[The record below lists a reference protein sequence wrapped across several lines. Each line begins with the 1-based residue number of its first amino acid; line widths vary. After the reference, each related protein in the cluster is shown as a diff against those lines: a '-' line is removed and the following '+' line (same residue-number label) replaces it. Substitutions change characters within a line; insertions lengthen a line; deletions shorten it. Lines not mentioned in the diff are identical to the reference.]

1 MKQINANNSA
11 TMAANIPQMGGG
23 GPVNRRPQHQQLSQ
37 LIYSQIMTQN
47 IPNTGWHNSVSPN
60 MRVGHAMNIITN
72 AFLAMPQAESTQIV
86 GGGLQYERDA
96 FAKCPDKASYEGTIL
111 ERVNELF
118 KKRQANEQNIH
129 NTLNAQAAAQAQNQ
143 SQMMMS
149 QNMQMRGMG
158 QPLQQGFQNI
168 QQQMQPARI
177 NQQGQPTIGMA
188 NANGLPMN
196 PNQQVM
202 QMGAQMRP
210 QMTMQ
215 SGMASLTAQDRIR
228 VNQIAIAKFNSV
240 PEPTRSQ
247 YRAAIQQKFGPHMVA
262 QLQQDGVDPLVYYFQ
277 SQIIQNLSK
286 NQAGMNQAGMPMQAH
301 QQRPMNQPPQQL
313 PAGPNGEF
321 GPLAN
326 VESIM
331 NQQKAGLMA
340 QEAGQMV
347 VPASNGAG
355 RNATPQPIGSMPGPN
370 QAAGQPTLPH
380 QLPQQFNHQPTQQLK
395 MDQRAAQTQASIR
408 AQAQAKQMQGQPG
421 GLNGPGAAS
430 QSPAM
435 NTLNA
440 PVRRTPIGVGQTE
453 GHPQMGQGNVPFG
466 QMDPRF
472 NQTGQ
477 RTPMGLNA
485 NMNRNQV
492 LQGIFSQM
500 PLETRQQVVNQPQD
514 KAAEMILRWNAN
526 RAAGTMTGRPQ
537 PQIGQLGP
545 GNPINQ
551 SINQFAPGNNGIGQ
565 HPNMGMPM
573 NQQSQFM
580 MQQQMSKL
588 RNPNA
593 PQGPLDRNAVMDN
606 MAIPPKIIESLRQ
619 SQGGV
624 SPDVKKWGQLKQW
637 IAQKNIAPHHVN
649 NLLSIQNAQFQSYL
663 KNNPALAA
671 ANLQLPQSNM
681 PQQGIP
687 PNGQATPQ
695 MGQPTANVAGSNPN
709 ITVTPQELQSARNHE
724 RFKGLSDEKLR
735 QMLFNMKLQALKN
748 RAAGQMPGP
757 PAQAPQV
764 AQPGH
769 TTTAPSPSQSAHGA
783 IAPQRQQN
791 AGPETSVISPAVQG
805 RNIKQPQNNRA
816 APTVPAAPT
825 AKTGTKRPH
834 PDDVPEVPNPS
845 GTPIQRQLSQ
855 QPQPGASSIPPQI
868 PQPSPEQLAA
878 MTPEQRQKCEAMVKS
893 RQPAPA
899 GHMSEEM
906 MRLRTIGQERY
917 QAELKEQLPDI
928 PMTPEQYRDTGHKI
942 QALGVEL
949 TKMSKLLTRWY
960 AFTHDDGRAGLF
972 FKLRTRLIKQYADS
986 DKMSILKDKFSIT
999 QSDLDSIRG
1008 LLESM
1013 GKDLTAHFQHGMRKN
1028 PSQQNAS
1035 EPAPPQGV
1043 STRPGAPTSQPAPLN
1058 AANLEKQTQAL
1069 NRMHQ
1074 RNNSRAGQPPPPPTT
1089 AQPPF
1094 SFGAQSPDGQPTY
1107 IGKPAV
1113 TQDNLQLP
1121 ARKKPKTEVK
1131 AGAGPNQSGSS
1142 ATASP
1147 QGQKLLSPEMSKR
1160 QAAGEARA
1168 TKSQFRCTD
1177 QYCDFRRIG
1186 FPTAEALHKHTQ
1198 EEHIKPADD
1207 PMKFAVDGLAE
1218 VLGLDANGKLKNVA
1232 TAGGNAQLSGDT
1244 SKQVQTPPGKAE
1256 LVNSREVSMK
1266 RQGSMTGSK
1275 PNELVKTIAG
1285 KVGTPKPDSSSKAV
1299 DGATPIATANGGAA
1313 LQGAVG
1319 EPMGTT
1325 IDPQELLSAVTG
1337 LEMGGN
1343 GAILDMN
1350 VYRSLTPNDTPE
1362 SSKDSAASE
1371 LNSDVSEGVALN
1383 VTLDMGFGTW
1393 DPFALG
1399 HEAPT
1404 LDLENYDNM
1413 PAVPYP
1419 DFSWDEV
1426 NPDFDKPFTLD
1437 TSFFSLEAL

>member
-1 MKQINANNSA
+1 MNANANA
-11 TMAANIPQMGGG
+11 AMAANIPQMGGA
-23 GPVNRRPQHQQLSQ
+23 GPVRGRPQHQQLSQ

-47 IPNTGWHNSVSPN
+47 LPNAGWHTSVSPN

-72 AFLAMPQAESTQIV
+72 AFLAMPQVESTQV
-86 GGGLQYERDA
+86 VTGGLQYERDA
-96 FAKCPDKASYEGTIL
+96 FSKCPDKASYEAAIS

-143 SQMMMS
+143 SQMMMN

-158 QPLQQGFQNI
+158 QPLQQGFQSL
-168 QQQMQPARI
+168 QQQMQPGRI
-177 NQQGQPTIGMA
+177 NQQGQPTIGMT

-202 QMGAQMRP
+202 QMGTQMRP
-210 QMTMQ
+210 QMAMQ
-215 SGMASLTAQDRIR
+215 SGMASLPAQDRIR
-228 VNQIAIAKFNSV
+228 VNQIAIQKFNSI

-247 YRAAIQQKFGPHMVA
+247 YRAAIQQKFGPHAVA
-262 QLQQDGVDPLVYYFQ
+262 QLQQENVDPLVYYFQ

-286 NQAGMNQAGMPMQAH
+286 NQAGMQMQAH
-301 QQRPMNQPPQQL
+301 QQRAMNQPPQQL
-313 PAGPNGEF
+313 PAGSNGEF
-321 GPLAN
+321 GSLAN
-326 VESIM
+326 VESII
-331 NQQKAGLMA
+331 NQQKAGMMA

-347 VPASNGAG
+347 VPASSSAG

-370 QAAGQPTLPH
+370 QGAGQPTLPH
-380 QLPQQFNHQPTQQLK
+380 QLPQQFNHQPAQQLK
-395 MDQRAAQTQASIR
+395 MDQRAAQSQAQIR

-477 RTPMGLNA
+477 RTPMGPNA
-485 NMNRNQV
+485 NMSRNQV
-492 LQGIFSQM
+492 LHSILAQM
-500 PLETRQQVVNQPQD
+500 PAEIRQQVLSQPQD
-514 KAAEMILRWNAN
+514 KAAEMILRWNAT
-526 RAAGTMTGRPQ
+526 RAAGPMTGRPQ

-545 GNPINQ
+545 GNPMAQ
-551 SINQFAPGNNGIGQ
+551 SMNHFVPGGNGLGQ

-573 NQQSQFM
+573 NQQNQFM
-580 MQQQMSKL
+580 MQQQMNKL

-593 PQGPLDRNAVMDN
+593 PQGSLDRNALMDN

-619 SQGGV
+619 TQGGI

-637 IAQKNIAPHHVN
+637 MAQKNMSPQQVN
-649 NLLSIQNAQFQSYL
+649 GMLGIQNAQFQSYL
-663 KNNPALAA
+663 KANPALAA
-671 ANLQLPQSNM
+671 ANLQLHQSNM

-687 PNGQATPQ
+687 PNGQAAPQ
-695 MGQPTANVAGSNPN
+695 MGQPTQNVAGSNPN
-709 ITVTPQELQSARNHE
+709 ITVTPQELQAARNHE
-724 RFKGLSDEKLR
+724 RFKGLPDEKLR
-735 QMLFNMKLQALKN
+735 QVLFNMKMQALKN

-764 AQPGH
+764 PQPGH
-769 TTTAPSPSQSAHGA
+769 ITTAPSPSQPTHGA
-783 IAPQRQQN
+783 IASQRQQTT
-791 AGPETSVISPAVQG
+791 GPETSTASPAVQG
-805 RNIKQPQNNRA
+805 RNMKHPQNNRA
-816 APTVPAAPT
+816 APTIPTAPT

-834 PDDVPEVPNPS
+834 PDDTPEVPNPS
-845 GTPIQRQLSQ
+845 GTPIQRPLSQ

-878 MTPEQRQKCEAMVKS
+878 MTTEQRQKYEAMVKS
-893 RQPAPA
+893 RQAAPA
-899 GHMSEEM
+899 GNLSEEM
-906 MRLRTIGQERY
+906 MRLRTIGQEKY

-928 PMTPEQYRDTGHKI
+928 PMTPEQHRDIAHKI
-942 QALGVEL
+942 QALGIEM

-960 AFTHDDGRAGLF
+960 AFTRDDVRAGLF
-972 FKLRTRLIKQYADS
+972 FKLRTRLFKQYADS
-986 DKMSILKDKFSIT
+986 DKMSIPKEKFSIT
-999 QSDLDSIRG
+999 QADLDSIRVM
-1008 LLESM
+1008 LESM
-1013 GKDLTAHFQHGMRKN
+1013 GKDLTVHFSHGMRKN
-1028 PSQQNAS
+1028 PSQQNAP
-1035 EPAPPQGV
+1035 EPAPQGV
-1043 STRPGAPTSQPAPLN
+1043 SARPVASTSQPAPLN

-1074 RNNSRAGQPPPPPTT
+1074 RNNSRAGQAPPPPTT

-1094 SFGAQSPDGQPTY
+1094 SFAAQSPDGQPTY
-1107 IGKPAV
+1107 IGKAAV

-1131 AGAGPNQSGSS
+1131 AGAGPNHTGPN
-1142 ATASP
+1142 ANASP
-1147 QGQKLLSPEMSKR
+1147 QGQKLSSPEMSKR
-1160 QAAGEARA
+1160 QAAGEARP

-1177 QYCDFRRIG
+1177 QYCDFRSIG

-1198 EEHIKPADD
+1198 EEHVKPAED
-1207 PMKFAVDGLAE
+1207 PMKFAADGLAE
-1218 VLGLDANGKLKNVA
+1218 LLGLDTNGKPKNVA
-1232 TAGGNAQLSGDT
+1232 TAGGNVPSPGDIT
-1244 SKQVQTPPGKAE
+1244 KHAQTPPIKAE
-1256 LVNSREVSMK
+1256 LVNSREGSMK
-1266 RQGSMTGSK
+1266 RQGSMPGSK
-1275 PNELVKTIAG
+1275 PNELIKTIAG
-1285 KVGTPKPDSSSKAV
+1285 KAGTPKPDSSLKTI
-1299 DGATPIATANGGAA
+1299 DGVTPVTIANGGAA
-1313 LQGAVG
+1313 SQAIVG
-1319 EPMGTT
+1319 EPMGAT
-1325 IDPQELLSAVTG
+1325 IDPQELLAAVTG

-1371 LNSDVSEGVALN
+1371 LNSDVSEGVTLN

-1399 HEAPT
+1399 HEPPI

-1413 PAVPYP
+1413 PSVPYP

-1426 NPDFDKPFTLD
+1426 NPDFDKPFALD
-1437 TSFFSLEAL
+1437 TSFFSLETS

>member
-1 MKQINANNSA
+1 
-11 TMAANIPQMGGG
+11 MAANMPQMGGG
-23 GPVNRRPQHQQLSQ
+23 GPARSRPQNQQLSQ

-60 MRVGHAMNIITN
+60 MRVGHAMNMTTIRTRC
-72 AFLAMPQAESTQIV
+72 FFKVPRQ
-86 GGGLQYERDA
+86 
-96 FAKCPDKASYEGTIL
+96 GTIM

-118 KKRQANEQNIH
+118 KKRQANEQTIH

-143 SQMMMS
+143 SQMMMN

-158 QPLQQGFQNI
+158 QPLQQGFQNL
-168 QQQMQPARI
+168 QQQMQPGRI
-177 NQQGQPTIGMA
+177 NQQGQPTLGMT
-188 NANGLPMN
+188 NANGHPMN

-210 QMTMQ
+210 QMAMQ
-215 SGMASLTAQDRIR
+215 SGMANLPAQDRIR
-228 VNQIAIAKFNSV
+228 VNQVAIQKFNSI

-247 YRAAIQQKFGPHMVA
+247 YRAAIQQKFGPHVVA
-262 QLQQDGVDPLVYYFQ
+262 QLQQENVDPLVYYFQ
-277 SQIIQNLSK
+277 SQIIQNLTK
-286 NQAGMNQAGMPMQAH
+286 NQAGANQAGMPMQAH
-301 QQRPMNQPPQQL
+301 QQRPINQPQQI

-370 QAAGQPTLPH
+370 QGAGQPTLPH

-395 MDQRAAQTQASIR
+395 MDQRAAQSQAQIR

-453 GHPQMGQGNVPFG
+453 GHPQMGQGSIPFG

-477 RTPMGLNA
+477 RTPMGPN
-485 NMNRNQV
+485 NNTNRNQI
-492 LQGIFSQM
+492 LHSILNQM
-500 PLETRQQVVNQPQD
+500 PLEVRQQVMSQPQE
-514 KAAEMILRWNAN
+514 KAAEMILRWNAS
-526 RAAGTMTGRPQ
+526 RAAGSMAGRPQ

-545 GNPINQ
+545 GNPIAQ
-551 SINQFAPGNNGIGQ
+551 SMNQFAPGNNGLGQ
-565 HPNMGMPM
+565 HPNLGMPM
-573 NQQSQFM
+573 NQQNQFM
-580 MQQQMSKL
+580 MQQQMNKL

-593 PQGPLDRNAVMDN
+593 PQGPPDRNALMDN
-606 MAIPPKIIESLRQ
+606 MAVPPKIIESLRT

-637 IAQKNIAPHHVN
+637 MAQKGMAQQHVN
-649 NLLSIQNAQFQSYL
+649 YLLGIQNSQFQSYL
-663 KNNPALAA
+663 KTNPALAA

-681 PQQGIP
+681 PQQGMP
-687 PNGQATPQ
+687 PNGQAAPQ
-695 MGQPTANVAGSNPN
+695 MGQPTPNVAGHNNPN
-709 ITVTPQELQSARNHE
+709 ITVSPQELQAARNHE
-724 RFKGLSDEKLR
+724 RFKGLPDEKLR
-735 QMLFNMKLQALKN
+735 TVLFNMKLQAMKN
-748 RAAGQMPGP
+748 RAGQMPGP

-764 AQPGH
+764 PQPGQ
-769 TTTAPSPSQSAHGA
+769 TTTAPNPSQPTQGA
-783 IAPQRQQN
+783 IAPQRPQN
-791 AGPETSVISPAVQG
+791 AGPETSAASPAVQG

-825 AKTGTKRPH
+825 TKTGTKRPH
-834 PDDVPEVPNPS
+834 PDDTPEVPNPS
-845 GTPIQRQLSQ
+845 GTPIQRPPSQ
-855 QPQPGASSIPPQI
+855 QPQPAASIPPQI
-868 PQPSPEQLAA
+868 AQPSPEQLAA
-878 MTPEQRQKCEAMVKS
+878 MSPELRRKYEATVKS

-899 GHMSEEM
+899 GHLSEEV
-906 MRLRTIGQERY
+906 MRLRAIGQEKY
-917 QAELKEQLPDI
+917 QAEWKEQLPDI
-928 PMTPEQYRDTGHKI
+928 PMTPEQHREIAHKI
-942 QALGVEL
+942 QALGVEMS
-949 TKMSKLLTRWY
+949 KMSKLLARWY
-960 AFTHDDGRAGLF
+960 SFTRDDGRAGLF
-972 FKLRTRLIKQYADS
+972 FKLRTRLVKQYVDT
-986 DKMSILKDKFSIT
+986 DKMTIPKEKFSIT
-999 QSDLDSIRG
+999 QTDFDNIRAI
-1008 LLESM
+1008 LESM
-1013 GKDLTAHFQHGMRKN
+1013 GKDLTAHFPHGMKKN
-1028 PSQQNAS
+1028 PSQQNAP
-1035 EPAPPQGV
+1035 EPAPSQGV
-1043 STRPGAPTSQPAPLN
+1043 STHSGAPTSQPAPLN

-1094 SFGAQSPDGQPTY
+1094 SFGAQSPNGHPTY
-1107 IGKPAV
+1107 AGEPAV

-1121 ARKKPKTEVK
+1121 ARKKPKTEFK
-1131 AGAGPNQSGSS
+1131 AGAGIQTGPS
-1142 ATASP
+1142 ANASP
-1147 QGQKLLSPEMSKR
+1147 QGQKLSSPEMNKR
-1160 QAAGEARA
+1160 QAAVEARP
-1168 TKSQFRCTD
+1168 TKSQFRCVD
-1177 QYCDFRRIG
+1177 QYCDFRGIG

-1198 EEHIKPADD
+1198 EEHVKPEDD
-1207 PMKFAVDGLAE
+1207 PMKYAADGLAE
-1218 VLGLDANGKLKNVA
+1218 LLGLDANGKPKNVA
-1232 TAGGNAQLSGDT
+1232 TAGGNVQSPADT
-1244 SKQVQTPPGKAE
+1244 SKHVQTPPGKAE

-1275 PNELVKTIAG
+1275 PNELIKTIAG
-1285 KVGTPKPDSSSKAV
+1285 KAGTPKPDSGSKAV
-1299 DGATPIATANGGAA
+1299 EGATPVTTANGGAA
-1313 LQGAVG
+1313 PQAAVS
-1319 EPMGTT
+1319 EPMGTTT

-1337 LEMGGN
+1337 LETGGN
-1343 GAILDMN
+1343 GAILDMA

-1383 VTLDMGFGTW
+1383 VTLDMDMGFGTW
-1393 DPFALG
+1393 DPFGLG
-1399 HEAPT
+1399 PGAPV
-1404 LDLENYDNM
+1404 LDVENYDSSM
-1413 PAVPYP
+1413 PVVPYP

-1426 NPDFDKPFTLD
+1426 SPDFDKPFVLD
-1437 TSFFSLEAL
+1437 TSFFFMDTS